1 MFKSQQ
7 LQNVVL
13 LFSYSVCCF
22 FLSFFLFLGGGGS
35 FVCRGVCV
43 CNCPTQSSHA
53 DPVGVYGAASGCLT
67 DQDELQGLN
76 VKELK
81 VTLE

>member
-1 MFKSQQ
+1 MLCFF
-7 LQNVVL
+7 LVI
-13 LFSYSVCCF
+13 LFVAFF
-22 FLSFFLFLGGGGS
+22 FLSFFGRGGLLRVGG
-35 FVCRGVCV
+35 CV

>member
-1 MFKSQQ
+1 MLCFF
-7 LQNVVL
+7 LVI
-13 LFSYSVCCF
+13 LFVAFF
-22 FLSFFLFLGGGGS
+22 FLSFFFWEGGVFCVSG
-35 FVCRGVCV
+35 CVCV

>member
-1 MFKSQQ
+1 MLCFF
-7 LQNVVL
+7 LVI
-13 LFSYSVCCF
+13 LFVAFF
-22 FLSFFLFLGGGGS
+22 FLSFFFWEGGGGLLC
-35 FVCRGVCV
+35 VGVCV